1 MNDRLVVLTVDQ
13 LETIIE
19 RAVARGVEKVKPLL
33 LKAANEYLTAEE
45 TAMRFGLSKR
55 TLDDWRR
62 NAEGPA
68 YIQKGKLTLYK
79 VADVSD
85 YLMSYRIDPELH

>member
-1 MNDRLVVLTVDQ
+1 MNRVVVLTVSE

-33 LKAANEYLTAEE
+33 LKGANEYLTAEE
-45 TAMRFGLSKR
+45 TALRFGISKR
-55 TLDDWRR
+55 TLDEWRR

-68 YIQKGKLTLYK
+68 YISRGKLTLYK
-79 VADVSD
+79 VSDVSD
-85 YLMSYRIDPELH
+85 YLNSFRIDPEQL

>member
-45 TAMRFGLSKR
+45 TALRFGLSKR

-68 YIQKGKLTLYK
+68 YISKGKLTLYK
-79 VADVSD
+79 VADVD
-85 YLMSYRIDPELH
+85 EYLSSYRIDPELH

>member
-1 MNDRLVVLTVDQ
+1 MKVEVITLSESQ
-13 LETIIE
+13 LESIIE
-19 RAVARGVEKVKPLL
+19 RAVMRGVEQVKPLL
-33 LKAANEYLTAEE
+33 MKAANEYLTAEE
-45 TAMRFGLSKR
+45 TALRFGLSKR

-68 YIQKGKLTLYK
+68 YISKGKLTLYK

-85 YLMSYRIDPELH
+85 YLMSYRIDPERN

>member
-1 MNDRLVVLTVDQ
+1 MKVEVISLSVSQ
-13 LETIIE
+13 LESIIE
-19 RAVARGVEKVKPLL
+19 RAVMRGVEQVKPLL

-45 TAMRFGLSKR
+45 TALRFGLSKR

-68 YIQKGKLTLYK
+68 YISKGKLTLYK

-85 YLMSYRIDPELH
+85 YLMSYRIDPERN

>member
-45 TAMRFGLSKR
+45 TALRFGLSKR
-55 TLDDWRR
+55 TLDEWRR

-68 YIQKGKLTLYK
+68 YISKGKLTLYK
-79 VADVSD
+79 VADVD
-85 YLMSYRIDPELH
+85 AYLSSYRIDPELH